1 MMKVYLVN
9 LDRDVEKLAFMMRQ
23 LAALG
28 IAYERVP
35 AVYGKAMAASEL
47 KKMYR
52 PFRWWCAVGRPIVPA
67 EVGCASSHFGIYARL
82 KAREAV
88 CILEDDVVL
97 DAAFVERLR
106 EVERFVDVEK
116 PQVVMLSSHN
126 QPRDGVGI
134 VRSSDAMC
142 TDAYVITPPAAEA
155 ILRANRPLIVPCDHW
170 RRWVECGLIEL
181 YHALP
186 TVARQDQV
194 TFVGTTSE
202 GRRDERRLSVK
213 FFWRKLGRLVG
224 KPLDRLLMKV
234 SGK

>member
-1 MMKVYLVN
+1 MKIYLIN
-9 LDRDVEKLAFMMRQ
+9 LDKDAEKLAFMMRQ
-23 LAALG
+23 LEALG
-28 IAYERVP
+28 IQYTRVP

-67 EVGCASSHFGIYARL
+67 EVGCASSHFGIYARM
-82 KAREAV
+82 KVGEAV

-97 DAAFVERLR
+97 DAAFVARLK
-106 EVERFVDVEK
+106 EVERFVDAAK
-116 PQVVMLSSHN
+116 PQVVMLSSHG

-134 VRSSDAMC
+134 VRSPDAMC

-202 GRRDERRLSVK
+202 GRRDERRLSMK

-224 KPLDRLLMKV
+224 KPLDHLLWKV
-234 SGK
+234 TGK